1 VKTRPRWFYNQSAV
15 IPYRRT
21 KSGIEILLV
30 TSRGGKRWIVP
41 KGIIDPGTTALESAR
56 KEAYEEAGVSGPAS
70 STALGKYQYEK
81 WGGRCTVEVFPM
93 EVDSVLETWP
103 ESSTRRRKWMSV
115 KEATNAIEEP
125 DLNKLIRTFSE
136 TLKK

>member
-1 VKTRPRWFYNQSAV
+1 MKKRPRWFYNQSAV

-30 TSRGGKRWIVP
+30 TSRGGKRWIIP

-56 KEAYEEAGVSGPAS
+56 KEAYGEAGVSGPVG

-81 WGGRCTVEVFPM
+81 WGGTCTVKVFPM
-93 EVDSVLETWP
+93 EVDSELDTWP
-103 ESSTRRRKWMSV
+103 EDSTRRRKWMSV
-115 KEATNAIEEP
+115 KEVKKAIEEP
-125 DLNKLIRTFSE
+125 DLNKLIRVFSE
-136 TLKK
+136 TVKN